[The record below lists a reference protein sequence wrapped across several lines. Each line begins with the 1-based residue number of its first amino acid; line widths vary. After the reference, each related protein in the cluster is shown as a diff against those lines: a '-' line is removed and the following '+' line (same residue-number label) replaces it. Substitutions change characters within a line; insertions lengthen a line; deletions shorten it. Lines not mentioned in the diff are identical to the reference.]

1 MTALLSLN
9 NTQQSLAKYEN
20 QVSTGLKI
28 GSAADNASYWSIAT
42 SMTSQV
48 GALGAVSN
56 ALSESGSM
64 LSTMSAALQSTVSIM
79 DNIKND
85 LITAGADTGDSSAL
99 QKVQTDIQTQQQAL
113 ISMGTSAIFNNQ
125 NLLAAATGTTVNMV
139 ASYDAT
145 NGLSY
150 ISLNTS
156 NTALFGTSVSAG
168 STANLSGGGGILDAN
183 GSSFTGA
190 SVLSLDVTTSGLTSG
205 DISNMLKDVETA
217 LSSIESAASTI
228 GATQTN
234 ITEQQNF
241 VSALS
246 DSLTSGVGSLVDA
259 DMNQASTRISA
270 LQVQQQLG
278 VQALSIANSNTQLIL
293 RLFQ

>member
-64 LSTMSAALQSTVSIM
+64 LATMSAALQSTVSIM
-79 DNIKND
+79 NNVKND
-85 LITAGADTGDSSAL
+85 LITAATDVGDSTAL
-99 QKVQTDIQTQQQAL
+99 QKIQTDIETQQQQL
-113 ISMGTSAIFNNQ
+113 ISMGTSATFNNQ
-125 NLLAAATGTTVNMV
+125 NLLAAATNSTVSLV
-139 ASYDAT
+139 SSYDAT

-150 ISLNTS
+150 ITLNTS
-156 NTALFGTSVSAG
+156 NTALFGTGVSAG
-168 STANLSGGGGILDAN
+168 STANLSGGGGILD
-183 GSSFTGA
+183 STGA
-190 SVLSLDVTTSGLTSG
+190 NYSAASILSLDVTVSGATAG
-205 DISNMLKDVETA
+205 DFSNMLKDVESA
-217 LSSIESAASTI
+217 LSNIESAASRI

-234 ITEQQNF
+234 VSEQQNF